1 MTDSSSSNFSSIPIL
16 DWSLLSTT
24 EGHAKFVEQLRHAL
38 INVGFLY
45 LSHPPVAREDVEALV
60 EYTPRLFDLPHEEKE
75 RILMANSPHFFGYS
89 RLGAELTK
97 GKTDQREQFD
107 FGTPYENQWKP
118 GDPEYLKLWGP
129 LQWPPEELLPGFKAT
144 YLRYL
149 DQVEQLSYDFIRLIA
164 EAFEVPEEAFAPF
177 LGGDAKPKPG
187 VLQHRSKIVKY
198 PARKEGDSDQGVGP
212 HFDGG
217 FLTFLLQ
224 VSDHPGLQVQNL
236 AGEWIDAPPV
246 PGTFVINL
254 GKALE
259 TVTQGLARAT
269 SHRVLSP
276 PPGSTPRYSIPF
288 FQSIA
293 QEICIGDLVLDF
305 KPEILKLKD
314 SRGQTGV
321 VDSVNYQE
329 YGQYPSG
336 YVNLIGRVKS
346 HPDVAERHYPDMFKQ
361 FFPQGLPAQGSA
373 Y

>member
-1 MTDSSSSNFSSIPIL
+1 MAASPENNFSTIPIL
-16 DWSLLSTT
+16 DWSLLATT
-24 EGHAKFVEQLRHAL
+24 DGHANFVKQLRYTL

-45 LSHPPVAREDVEALV
+45 LSNPPVAREDMDALV
-60 EYTPRLFDLPHEEKE
+60 EYTPRLFDLPQEDKD
-75 RILMANSPHFFGYS
+75 RITMANSPHFFGYS
-89 RLGAELTK
+89 RLGAELTR

-107 FGTPYENQWKP
+107 FGTPYENHWKA
-118 GDPEYLKLWGP
+118 GDSEYLKLWGP
-129 LQWPPEELLPGFKAT
+129 PQWPSEESLPGFKET

-149 DQVEQLSYDFIRLIA
+149 TQVEQLSYEFISLLA
-164 EAFEVPEEAFAPF
+164 EAFELSEGALAPF
-177 LGGDAKPKPG
+177 FVGGTKPKPG
-187 VLQHRSKIVKY
+187 LMQHRSKIVKY
-198 PARKEGDSDQGVGP
+198 PARKEGESDQGVGP

-224 VSDHPGLQVQNL
+224 ASDHAGLQVQNL
-236 AGEWIDAPPV
+236 VGEWIDARPI
-246 PGTFVINL
+246 PGTFVVNL

-259 TVTQGLARAT
+259 TVTQGIARAT

-288 FQSIA
+288 FQNIA
-293 QEICIGDLVLDF
+293 QGICIGDFVLEF
-305 KPEILKLKD
+305 KPEIIKLKD

-346 HPDVAERHYPDMFKQ
+346 HPDVAERHYPDIFKQ